1 MEDWKKFA
9 LLKTILSAG
18 KWRQLMQLAKN
29 SIWQG
34 GNRLKLSYAN
44 IGGVD
49 FCEATVKLE

>member
-9 LLKTILSAG
+9 LLKTILSVG
-18 KWRQLMQLAKN
+18 KRWQLMQLRKN

-34 GNRLKLSYAN
+34 GNCLKLSHAN
-44 IGGVD
+44 IGGVN